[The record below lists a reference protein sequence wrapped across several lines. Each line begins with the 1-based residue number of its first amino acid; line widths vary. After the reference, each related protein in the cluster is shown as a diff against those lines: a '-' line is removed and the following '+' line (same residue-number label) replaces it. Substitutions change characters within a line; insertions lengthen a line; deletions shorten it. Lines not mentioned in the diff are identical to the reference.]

1 MHSLIESIRE
11 RLENHFNPRAARGI
25 RNVFVFDLTD
35 EKTYTLLIDDGT
47 MQFDQYRHPEPDITF
62 ITDSATL
69 ERIFNGEVSGTT
81 AMMMGDIKAE
91 GDWMVATRL
100 KRLFKT
106 IK

>member
-11 RLENHFNPRAARGI
+11 KLETNFNPRAARGI
-25 RNVFVFDLTD
+25 HNVFVFDLTD
-35 EKTYTLLIDDGT
+35 GETYTLLIDDGA

-62 ITDSATL
+62 VTDSTTL
-69 ERIFNGEVSGTT
+69 KRIFNGEVSGPT

-100 KRLFKT
+100 KRLFRIVK
-106 IK
+106 